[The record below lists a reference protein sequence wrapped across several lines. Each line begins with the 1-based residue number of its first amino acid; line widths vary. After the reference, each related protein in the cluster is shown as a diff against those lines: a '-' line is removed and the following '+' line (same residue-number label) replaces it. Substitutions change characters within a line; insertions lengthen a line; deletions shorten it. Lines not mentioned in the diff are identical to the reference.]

1 MQNEGTLAEGYI
13 ACHKGFCRT
22 LTMDAGSYRPRGT
35 VSSLGTPLRNF
46 YDDDD
51 DKYSPTFRD

>member
-22 LTMDAGSYRPRGT
+22 LTMDAGF
-35 VSSLGTPLRNF
+35 VSSARYGFFTWHPAAQFLWR
-46 YDDDD
+46 
-51 DKYSPTFRD
+51 RWW